1 MVNSIPG
8 LYSLEFQV
16 PGESQ
21 GELSKD
27 GWLRECGCSE
37 DSFACFL
44 WWGRWED
51 GGIPEDRRGRDV
63 LMFKISVP
71 MC

>member
-37 DSFACFL
+37 DSFAVFFGGAG
-44 WWGRWED
+44 GRMEGSLRT
-51 GGIPEDRRGRDV
+51 GGGGT
-63 LMFKISVP
+63 
-71 MC
+71 C